1 VFDFKIHIVCTI
13 GLDGQECLTV
23 CRLKFC
29 TCSTISETETE
40 SLNLILTGLSA
51 H

>member
-23 CRLKFC
+23 CRLKLHMF
-29 TCSTISETETE
+29 
-40 SLNLILTGLSA
+40 NY
-51 H
+51 